1 MTPYVSTAHARVPTR
16 DELIRHLVGQRIA
29 GRVAT
34 TRQNNLGNFRR
45 LADRDPGYLFGI
57 EPEGSWTFGE
67 VLALMAERC
76 GVSPDEAY
84 REGVDYIDPELTV
97 LRLEAMAARL
107 RQAAQLREPV
117 IVATGHPTGL
127 LAVHLE
133 VARALAVAGCPLLMP
148 AAGWSYEIQ
157 RYGFRQ
163 RREIRYVGGV
173 AMLAGRGELQHTHS
187 PRPMVA
193 MLDELRV
200 SADPGAWPGLVVA
213 DHGWAGAAG
222 QAGIDSV
229 GFADSNDPALF
240 VAEAEGKVLVTV
252 PLDDNV
258 APHLYAPMTAY
269 LLSAAGL

>member
-1 MTPYVSTAHARVPTR
+1 MRVAPARVPTR
-16 DELIRHLVGQRIA
+16 DELLEHLAASRIA
-29 GRVAT
+29 GHVAT
-34 TRQNNLGNFRR
+34 SRENNLGNFRK
-45 LADRDPGYLFGI
+45 LAERDPKYLFGI
-57 EPEGSWTFGE
+57 EPSGSWTFAE

-76 GVSPDEAY
+76 GLSPDEAY
-84 REGVDYIDPELTV
+84 REGVDYIDPERTM
-97 LRLEAMAARL
+97 LRLEAMAERL
-107 RQAAQLREPV
+107 REAADLRQQV

-133 VARALAVAGCPLLMP
+133 VARALAAAGCPLLMP

-157 RYGFRQ
+157 RFGWRE

-173 AMLAGRGELQHTHS
+173 AMVAGHGDLRHTHA
-187 PRPMVA
+187 PTAMVA
-193 MLDELRV
+193 MLDALRA
-200 SADPGAWPGLVVA
+200 SGDGWPDLVVA

-222 QAGIDSV
+222 QAGVDAV

-258 APHLYAPMTAY
+258 PPHLYAPMTAY
-269 LLSAAGL
+269 LLAAAGL

>member
-1 MTPYVSTAHARVPTR
+1 MTVALTRVPTR
-16 DELIRHLVGQRIA
+16 DELLEHLVASRIA
-29 GRVAT
+29 GDVAT
-34 TRQNNLGNFRR
+34 SRENNLGNFRK

-57 EPEGSWTFGE
+57 QPEGSWRFPE

-76 GVSPDEAY
+76 GLSPDEAY

-97 LRLEAMAARL
+97 RRLKAMASRL
-107 RQAAQLREPV
+107 RQAAELRERV

-127 LAVHLE
+127 LAVHVE
-133 VARALAVAGCPLLMP
+133 VARALAAAGCRLLMP

-173 AMLAGRGELQHTHS
+173 AMVSSHGDLSHTHS

-193 MLDELRV
+193 MLDALRA
-200 SADPGAWPGLVVA
+200 SGDAWPDLVVG

-222 QAGIDSV
+222 QAGVDAV

-240 VAEAEGKVLVTV
+240 VAEAEGKVLVSV

-258 APHLYAPMTAY
+258 QPHLYAPMTAY
-269 LLSAAGL
+269 LLAAAGL